1 MIYRGSSKFT
11 HFLRHAQ
18 IKDLSDK
25 SSIFAIKEMVTLI
38 IILVTAAVS
47 ILCFSG
53 KLNINSLVFNAS
65 RVWHGK
71 QWYRILSY
79 GLVHSGWGHLLFNM
93 LTLFFFGT
101 VVEQYFSAAFGGT
114 AGIILYIV
122 LYVSAIAVSTVGDLI
137 KYKDSPG
144 YNAVGASGA
153 VSAVLFASIL
163 FEPKMGIYI
172 YLIPIPVPGYIFA
185 PLYLLYCWYMAK
197 RNMDNIGHTAHFWG
211 AVYGL
216 LFPLVC
222 RPDIFQHF
230 LSQLGL

>member
-1 MIYRGSSKFT
+1 MVEWFQIASK
-11 HFLRHAQ
+11 
-18 IKDLSDK
+18 DK
-25 SSIFAIKEMVTLI
+25 NSNFHRRFCTFALMTTLI
-38 IILVTAAVS
+38 IILATVVVS
-47 ILCFSG
+47 ILCFNG
-53 KLNINSLVFNAS
+53 ALDADALKFNAYNI
-65 RVWHGK
+65 WHRR
-71 QWYRILSY
+71 QWHRMLSY
-79 GLVHSGWGHLLFNM
+79 GLVHGGWGHLFFNM
-93 LTLFFFGT
+93 LTLYFFGT
-101 VVEQYFSAAFGGT
+101 VVERYFGMAFGRT
-114 AGIILYIV
+114 TGIALYV
-122 LYVSAIAVSTVGDLI
+122 LLYVSALAVSTIGDLF
-137 KYKDSPG
+137 KYKNNYY

-185 PLYLLYCWYMAK
+185 PLYLLYCWYMAR

-216 LFPLVC
+216 VFPLIC

>member
-1 MIYRGSSKFT
+1 
-11 HFLRHAQ
+11 
-18 IKDLSDK
+18 
-25 SSIFAIKEMVTLI
+25 MVTLI

-47 ILCFSG
+47 ILCFTG
-53 KLNINSLVFNAS
+53 KLDINALIFNAS
-65 RVWHGK
+65 KVWHGK
-71 QWYRILSY
+71 QWYRMLTY
-79 GLVHSGWGHLLFNM
+79 GRVHGGWGHLFFNM
-93 LTLFFFGT
+93 LTLYFFGS
-101 VVEQYFSAAFGGT
+101 VVEQYFGLAFGNT
-114 AGIILYIV
+114 LGIVLYVV

-137 KYKDSPG
+137 KYRNSPG

-216 LFPLVC
+216 VFPLIF
-222 RPDIFQHF
+222 RPDIFHHF
-230 LSQLGL
+230 LSQLGF